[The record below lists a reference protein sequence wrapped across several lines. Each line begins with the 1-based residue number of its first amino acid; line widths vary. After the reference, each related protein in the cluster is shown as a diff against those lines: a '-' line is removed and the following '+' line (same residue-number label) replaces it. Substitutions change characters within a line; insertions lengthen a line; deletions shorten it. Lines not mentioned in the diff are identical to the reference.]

1 MISCPESANYP
12 DFTPSGRDIVKKSLP
27 LVRFN
32 KTLPT
37 QMVQEEKT
45 W

>member
-1 MISCPESANYP
+1 MISCLESANYP
-12 DFTPSGRDIVKKSLP
+12 DFTTSGRDIVKKSLP

-32 KTLPT
+32 EILPT